1 MRTEHVSDTVSF
13 REERLQRLSQM
24 ASEYQLSL
32 LELEQVQQSLSE
44 TLVNQLIQEVLD
56 ALTEISRPIFKSL
69 TQLDVRYLAF
79 RMQQMAVLSEG
90 LMSLQYVQ
98 QHARELIVSREI
110 NAIFNDLKI
119 AILEIGQE
127 YKSMAAAEELN
138 EKIEALHQKS
148 WAQYEKTMRLGKQEM
163 LRKQATLKTLQD
175 SLRQAM
181 AELPISLSDTVRAG
195 KAALGLSSGVSLPLT
210 QVVAQLELDQ
220 HVLEEC

>member
-1 MRTEHVSDTVSF
+1 
-13 REERLQRLSQM
+13 M